1 MCKLVGRCPACNIID
16 IITCKLMM
24 IHTHTTWKID
34 FIQLSSSK
42 WKLRYLNMKITF
54 GKHLAYVR
62 RWLKWFCVFA
72 LICRHSIYMDDSEWK
87 YTKAKFILIMSV
99 HKFTINFLNENHF
112 TALQWNCINLF
123 MTSVYAALQQVLSDF
138 ITISLNLHSFEWQRN
153 FIELNSFRK
162 FWLKF
167 DA

>member
-1 MCKLVGRCPACNIID
+1 
-16 IITCKLMM
+16 MM

-72 LICRHSIYMDDSEWK
+72 LICRHSIYMDDSECK

-99 HKFTINFLNENHF
+99 HKFTTNFLNENHF

-138 ITISLNLHSFEWQRN
+138 ITISIFTHLNGKEISLNWIVSENFGWNSMHSTLSIHKMNIWC
-153 FIELNSFRK
+153 I
-162 FWLKF
+162 
-167 DA
+167 